1 MKKYR
6 ALLLVLT
13 LVFLGAN
20 ASAQTSASVVKISPG
35 EQVQKV
41 KRGPAAKLSLV
52 LDIDGGYHINSNRPG
67 DRNLIATVLKL
78 DRMNGLTLSPVTY
91 PRGKIQKFEFSETP
105 LSVYD
110 GKTTLRFTARAL
122 PSLPA
127 GSHTIKG
134 KLTVQA
140 CDHQKCL
147 RPQTVDVSIPIVVE

>member
-1 MKKYR
+1 M
-6 ALLLVLT
+6 LLFTFVMLSA
-13 LVFLGAN
+13 G
-20 ASAQTSASVVKISPG
+20 ASAQTSASVVKIRLG
-35 EQVQKV
+35 EEVHKV
-41 KRGPAAKLSLV
+41 KRGTAARISVV

-67 DRNLIATVLKL
+67 DRNLIATTLKL
-78 DRMNGLTLSPVTY
+78 DRLNGLTISPVTY

-122 PSLPA
+122 PSLPT

-140 CDHQKCL
+140 CDHEKCL
-147 RPQTVDVSIPIVVE
+147 RPQTVDVSIPILVE

>member
-1 MKKYR
+1 MRICR
-6 ALLLVLT
+6 A
-13 LVFLGAN
+13 FLILFAFVMLSAG
-20 ASAQTSASVVKISPG
+20 ASAQTSASVVKISFG
-35 EQVQKV
+35 EEVHKV
-41 KRGPAAKLSLV
+41 KRGTAKRISVV

-67 DRNLIATVLKL
+67 DKNLIATTLRL
-78 DRMNGLTLSPVTY
+78 DRLNGLTLSPVTY

-110 GKTTLRFTARAL
+110 GRTTLRLTARAL

-140 CDHQKCL
+140 CDHEKCL
-147 RPQTVDVSIPIVVE
+147 RPQTVDVSIPILVE